1 MSGNRKKGKA
11 KQVIGLLFMLLSLT
25 SCGRLKSNYA
35 IETGIREILPDAVIL
50 NVETG
55 TRSKGRKF
63 KRFTVDNKGIIFT
76 FENYQA
82 GSTMFSGTFAFTEA
96 NYAEKLFESF
106 AQEIE
111 AILKKHHIEMD
122 DRISGSAINL
132 TNRIT
137 DMAGL
142 DASASA
148 LEEIYRLV
156 EDYIPKETLDWFP
169 FEIKFW
175 TLYGERELIV
185 IEKQGDWDYSYYR
198 QLLYLNF
205 KNAVDMGLVKDV
217 ELSEEMLASI
227 PQKYIRAL
235 YINGELYQS
244 DRYEIRFLYNLEDKR
259 YYALVGFGIDIE
271 YNGGVEDHLQREII
285 KSYYPDSGYS
295 ISMKEQTTSYQI
307 GNDHYLIERQRDS
320 LTFYKNGRKLQIK
333 NYTELSSTNTGAT
346 YFFWIS
352 VDDFASIMG
361 MSVEKVEEDG
371 VYLRMD

>member
-1 MSGNRKKGKA
+1 MGKNKKRGKA
-11 KQVIGLLFMLLSLT
+11 KRAIGLLLTLLSLT

-132 TNRIT
+132 RNRIT

-320 LTFYKNGRKLQIK
+320 LTFYKNGRKLKIK

-361 MSVEKVEEDG
+361 MSVEKVEEGG
-371 VYLRMD
+371 VYLRLD

>member
-1 MSGNRKKGKA
+1 MSKKKGKA
-11 KQVIGLLFMLLSLT
+11 KQAIGLLFMLLSLT
-25 SCGRLKSNYA
+25 SCGRLKSNHA
-35 IETGIREILPDAVIL
+35 IEAGIREILPDAVIL

-55 TRSKGRKF
+55 TRSKGHKF

-82 GSTMFSGTFAFTEA
+82 ADTMFSGTVAFTKD
-96 NYAEKLFESF
+96 NYAEKLFEYF
-106 AQEIE
+106 AQEIGE
-111 AILKKHHIEMD
+111 ILQKYHIEID
-122 DRISGSAINL
+122 GRLSGSSIYLKNRIS
-132 TNRIT
+132 

-142 DASASA
+142 DASVDA

-169 FEIKFW
+169 FEIKLW
-175 TLYGERELIV
+175 TLYGERELII
-185 IEKQGDWDYSYYR
+185 IEKQGDWDYSYYQ
-198 QLLYLNF
+198 QLLHLNF

-217 ELSEEMLASI
+217 ELPEEMLASI

-235 YINGELYQS
+235 YINGEPYQS
-244 DRYEIRFLYNLEDKR
+244 NRYEIRFLYNLEDKR

-295 ISMKEQTTSYQI
+295 ISMKEQTTTYQI
-307 GNDHYLIERQRDS
+307 GNDHYLIERKRDS

-361 MSVEKVEEDG
+361 MSVEKVGEDG

>member
-1 MSGNRKKGKA
+1 MSRNRKKGKA
-11 KQVIGLLFMLLSLT
+11 KQAIGLLFMLLSLT
-25 SCGRLKSNYA
+25 SCGWLKSNYA

-132 TNRIT
+132 RNRIT

-217 ELSEEMLASI
+217 ELLEEMLASI

-320 LTFYKNGRKLQIK
+320 LTFYKNGRKLPIK
-333 NYTELSSTNTGAT
+333 NYAELSSTNTGAT

-361 MSVEKVEEDG
+361 MSVEKVEEGG

>member
-1 MSGNRKKGKA
+1 MGRNKKRGKA
-11 KQVIGLLFMLLSLT
+11 KRAIGLLLTLLSLT

-235 YINGELYQS
+235 YINGEPYQS

-320 LTFYKNGRKLQIK
+320 LTFYKNGRKLPIK

-361 MSVEKVEEDG
+361 MSVEKIGEDG

>member
-1 MSGNRKKGKA
+1 MGRNKKRGKA
-11 KQVIGLLFMLLSLT
+11 KRAIGLLLTLLSLT

-132 TNRIT
+132 RNRIT

-235 YINGELYQS
+235 YINGEPYQS

-320 LTFYKNGRKLQIK
+320 LTFYKNGRKLPIK

-361 MSVEKVEEDG
+361 MSVEKIGEDG